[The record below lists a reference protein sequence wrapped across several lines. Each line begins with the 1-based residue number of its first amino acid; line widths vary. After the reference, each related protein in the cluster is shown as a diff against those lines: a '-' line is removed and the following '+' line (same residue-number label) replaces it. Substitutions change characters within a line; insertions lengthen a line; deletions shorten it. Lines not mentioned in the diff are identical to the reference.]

1 MRFARI
7 SFAAA
12 GVWGLLV
19 LLPLYTARG
28 QLMLLGSLRIPPA
41 LADPQFYYGF
51 LAVAVVWQLGF
62 LVLATDPVRYRAFIP
77 LAFLEKAIYV
87 ASLAVLA
94 HRARITPIQLAGSAP
109 DAVLALLFAASWFL
123 LRERTPSHAG
133 RAKVGG

>member
-7 SFAAA
+7 TFAAA

-28 QLMLLGSLRIPPA
+28 QLTMLGSLRIPPA
-41 LADPQFYYGF
+41 LADPQFFYGF

-62 LVLATDPVRYRAFIP
+62 LVVATDPMRYRAFIP
-77 LAFLEKAIYV
+77 LAFLEKVTYV
-87 ASLAVLA
+87 VSLVVLA
-94 HRARITPIQLAGSAP
+94 AHSRITPIQLAGAAP
-109 DAVLALLFAASWFL
+109 DAVLGILFAATWIL
-123 LRERTPSHAG
+123 LRERTPALAG